1 MPTYHQ
7 INRRG
12 SRNTNFTAKTLD
24 KIHSSLPWEIDKQAA
39 VKIKSHLSYRILD
52 TLFKLQECDLSLGL
66 SSRRLLA
73 KASGNDIYLDRS
85 KPMNILPNREILYVL
100 YDKGFIGKQFSL
112 FNHQWLYFLTLKGS
126 ETVVKIEGAAR

>member
-1 MPTYHQ
+1 MTTYHQ
-7 INRRG
+7 G
-12 SRNTNFTAKTLD
+12 SRNTNFAAKTLS
-24 KIHSSLPWEIDKQAA
+24 KIYNSMPWEIDKQDA
-39 VKIKSHLSYRILD
+39 VKIKSHLSYRMLH

-73 KASGNDIYLDRS
+73 KASDNDIYLDRS

-112 FNHQWLYFLTLKGS
+112 FNRQWLYFLTLKGS
-126 ETVVKIEGAAR
+126 ETVVKIEKAAAR